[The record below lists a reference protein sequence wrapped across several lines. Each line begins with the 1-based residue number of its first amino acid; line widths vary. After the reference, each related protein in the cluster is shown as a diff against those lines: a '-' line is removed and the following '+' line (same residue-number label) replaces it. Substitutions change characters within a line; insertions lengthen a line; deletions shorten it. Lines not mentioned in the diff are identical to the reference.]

1 MSTKQN
7 AIGIFRAALPDYG
20 AEEAFKIAQ
29 QYAAKFDKAY
39 PETPLTQVPPL
50 PWRSLADGVPE
61 VGQGCYVTVWGFG
74 SITRADFGSVTRAD
88 WVGDPDGG
96 NDFYWGPY
104 RVFGDIFSPLEFAD
118 RVIWCD
124 DNKFSNIHEAM
135 DSLLA
140 ARTAFVFGDE

>member
-7 AIGIFRAALPDYG
+7 AIDIFRAALSDYG
-20 AEEAFKIAQ
+20 AEEAFDIAQ
-29 QYAAKFDKAY
+29 EYAAKFDKAY
-39 PETPLTQVPPL
+39 PETPPTQVPPL

-74 SITRADFGSVTRAD
+74 SVTRAD

-104 RVFGDIFSPLEFAD
+104 RVFGDIFNPLELAD

-140 ARTAFVFGDE
+140 ARAAFVSGNHD

>member
-1 MSTKQN
+1 VSTKQN
-7 AIGIFRAALPDYG
+7 
-20 AEEAFKIAQ
+20 
-29 QYAAKFDKAY
+29 AAKFDKAY

-74 SITRADFGSVTRAD
+74 SITRAY
-88 WVGDPDGG
+88 WGG
-96 NDFYWGPY
+96 EEGETDSRNDFYRGVH

-124 DNKFSNIHEAM
+124 DNKFSNIDEAM

-140 ARTAFVFGDE
+140 ARTAFVSGDE